1 MTIQQVQ
8 LSFEDWRNFFL
19 YYKGEEHQQEAIELL
34 QTHINQADPTL
45 LTETADWVQ
54 VWRDAPAR
62 NTSATYVSHSQ
73 LAQLWGCAMSLIQP
87 IEVEEMNRCLERFEI
102 VTPQRIRHFLSQT
115 AHESGGGRYKKELAT
130 GWDYEGRSDLGN
142 TEPGDG
148 PRFKGAG
155 YIQLTGRFNYAA
167 FAEYV
172 SDPAVMEGVDY
183 VANTYP
189 FTSAGFWWKSN
200 FMNSFCDAGAS
211 VRDVTIRVNGGLNG
225 LADREHYY
233 EICEQL
239 FPG

>member
-8 LSFEDWRNFFL
+8 LSAEEWRNFFL
-19 YYKGEEHQQEAIELL
+19 YYRGDTHQQEAIEMLR
-34 QTHINQADPTL
+34 QYINEADPSL
-45 LTETADWVQ
+45 LTQTATWVER
-54 VWRDAPAR
+54 WRNAAPTPR
-62 NTSATYVSHSQ
+62 DKTYVSHSQ
-73 LAQLWGCAMSLIQP
+73 LAQIWGCAMSQIQP
-87 IEVEEMNRCLERFEI
+87 IEVEEMNRCLERFDI

-130 GWDYEGRSDLGN
+130 GWDYEGRPDLGN

-172 SDPAVMEGVDY
+172 NDPAVMEGVDY

-200 FMNSFCDAGAS
+200 FMNSFCDSGAS

-225 LADREHYY
+225 LSDREHYY
-233 EICEQL
+233 EICERVIQ
-239 FPG
+239 